1 MDNTNS
7 SNSNGNVATSR
18 LDGRL
23 ENTLRPLSCELGC
36 LVNCDGSCEWKS
48 GSTTVLAGVHGPIA
62 PRLLSHEDSARCQVS
77 VVIKSGDANN
87 TYEREWEVC
96 LAQQLTACIITESYP
111 RTVISVVVQVL
122 TADGSVL
129 AACLHAAVS
138 ALMDA
143 GIDLRRLPVAVTC
156 ALHSTQQ
163 QQQQQQSDSMSPSAN
178 LLIKLDPLAEEEQQA
193 ESVVVVFLDNDHRV
207 LGCHTSASM
216 RQGPTQVL
224 TCISTAARAVPAVQA
239 FWRLAMEQKA
249 TRESQTLW
257 SGVS

>member
-1 MDNTNS
+1 MDK
-7 SNSNGNVATSR
+7 SNSAISR
-18 LDGRL
+18 PDGRL

-36 LVNCDGSCEWKS
+36 LVNSDGSCEWKS
-48 GSTTVLAGVHGPIA
+48 GSTAVLAVVHGPIS
-62 PRLLSHEDSARCQVS
+62 PRLISQEDSSQCQVL
-77 VVIKSGDANN
+77 VVIKSGDAHN
-87 TYEREWEVC
+87 TYEREWECC
-96 LAQQLTACIITESYP
+96 LTEQLAALVVKEDYP
-111 RTVISVVVQVL
+111 RTVVSIVVQIL

-143 GIDLRRLPVAVTC
+143 GINLRGLPVAVTC
-156 ALHSTQQ
+156 TL
-163 QQQQQQSDSMSPSAN
+163 DSAQEQGDPVPNSSIGP
-178 LLIKLDPLAEEEQQA
+178 LQVRLDPVAEEEQEA
-193 ESVVVVFLDNDHRV
+193 DSVLVAFFDSDQRM

-224 TCISTAARAVPAVQA
+224 TCLSTAARAVPAILA

-257 SGVS
+257 SRTS